1 MRPIFLCGFMGCGKS
16 TVGKILAK
24 KMGCQCV
31 DLDKYIENTA
41 GMSIPEIFDK
51 YGEEH
56 FRKLETEALAAFA
69 DIGGVVATG
78 GGALLSEE
86 NGKVAKRSGMVV
98 FIDTYFNTCYGRI
111 KNDPNRPIAYN
122 STREQLLE
130 RFDYRRPLYL
140 AHSHYVIS
148 GGSLLRYK
156 SFTRDL
162 ISGRADLSLPCRGDL
177 HAPCFRA
184 YRKPCEP

>member
-31 DLDKYIENTA
+31 DLDKYIEGTA
-41 GMSIPEIFDK
+41 GMSIPKIFDK

-78 GGALLSEE
+78 GGALLSEQ
-86 NGKVAKRSGMVV
+86 NGEVAKKSGMVV
-98 FIDTYFNTCYGRI
+98 FIDTYFNTCYERI
-111 KNDPNRPIAYN
+111 KDDPNRPIAYN
-122 STREQLLE
+122 STREQLSE

-140 AHSHYVIS
+140 AHSHYAIS
-148 GGSLLRYK
+148 GGYPPIVIAAKIQKLYK
-156 SFTRDL
+156 KFYFEQGKG
-162 ISGRADLSLPCRGDL
+162 I
-177 HAPCFRA
+177 
-184 YRKPCEP
+184 

>member
-1 MRPIFLCGFMGCGKS
+1 MEHQEPAKKKRRRPRRRPRVQKPRPLSGNIVLCGFMGCGKS

-130 RFDYRRPLYL
+130 RFEQFERMLK
-140 AHSHYVIS
+140 
-148 GGSLLRYK
+148 GG
-156 SFTRDL
+156 
-162 ISGRADLSLPCRGDL
+162 G
-177 HAPCFRA
+177 
-184 YRKPCEP
+184 

>member
-31 DLDKYIENTA
+31 DLDKYIEGTA

-78 GGALLSEE
+78 GGALLSEQ
-86 NGKVAKRSGMVV
+86 NGEVAKKSGMVV
-98 FIDTYFNTCYGRI
+98 FIAMNASRTTL
-111 KNDPNRPIAYN
+111 
-122 STREQLLE
+122 T
-130 RFDYRRPLYL
+130 
-140 AHSHYVIS
+140 
-148 GGSLLRYK
+148 
-156 SFTRDL
+156 
-162 ISGRADLSLPCRGDL
+162 DLSLTTPPVNSFQSVLTTADL
-177 HAPCFRA
+177 YILLTRTML
-184 YRKPCEP
+184 

>member
-1 MRPIFLCGFMGCGKS
+1 MRLYGLRKIYCGKDL
-16 TVGKILAK
+16 GE

-111 KNDPNRPIAYN
+111 KKRP
-122 STREQLLE
+122 
-130 RFDYRRPLYL
+130 
-140 AHSHYVIS
+140 
-148 GGSLLRYK
+148 
-156 SFTRDL
+156 
-162 ISGRADLSLPCRGDL
+162 
-177 HAPCFRA
+177 
-184 YRKPCEP
+184 

>member
-31 DLDKYIENTA
+31 DLDKYIEDTA
-41 GMSIPEIFDK
+41 RMSIPEIFDK
-51 YGEEH
+51 
-56 FRKLETEALAAFA
+56 
-69 DIGGVVATG
+69 I
-78 GGALLSEE
+78 
-86 NGKVAKRSGMVV
+86 SGLVV
-98 FIDTYFNTCYGRI
+98 FIDKYFNTCSGRI

-148 GGSLLRYK
+148 GGYPPIVIASKIQKLYK
-156 SFTRDL
+156 RFDF
-162 ISGRADLSLPCRGDL
+162 GQG
-177 HAPCFRA
+177 
-184 YRKPCEP
+184 

>member
-31 DLDKYIENTA
+31 DLDKYIEDTA

-69 DIGGVVATG
+69 DIGG
-78 GGALLSEE
+78 
-86 NGKVAKRSGMVV
+86 VAKRSGMVV

-148 GGSLLRYK
+148 GGYPPIVIASKIQKLYK
-156 SFTRDL
+156 RFDF
-162 ISGRADLSLPCRGDL
+162 GQG
-177 HAPCFRA
+177 
-184 YRKPCEP
+184 

>member
-1 MRPIFLCGFMGCGKS
+1 MGCGKS

-56 FRKLETEALAAFA
+56 FRKLET
-69 DIGGVVATG
+69 G

-86 NGKVAKRSGMVV
+86 NGNVAKRSGMVV

-148 GGSLLRYK
+148 GGYPPIVIASKIQKLYK
-156 SFTRDL
+156 RFDF
-162 ISGRADLSLPCRGDL
+162 GQG
-177 HAPCFRA
+177 
-184 YRKPCEP
+184 

>member
-31 DLDKYIENTA
+31 DLDKYIEDTA
-41 GMSIPEIFDK
+41 GMRIPEIFDK

-69 DIGGVVATG
+69 VIGGVVATG

-122 STREQLLE
+122 STREQLSE
-130 RFDYRRPLYL
+130 RFDIEGLYIL
-140 AHSHYVIS
+140 P
-148 GGSLLRYK
+148 
-156 SFTRDL
+156 TRTM
-162 ISGRADLSLPCRGDL
+162 S
-177 HAPCFRA
+177 
-184 YRKPCEP
+184 

>member
-31 DLDKYIENTA
+31 DLDKYIEDTA

-69 DIGGVVATG
+69 DMLQQA
-78 GGALLSEE
+78 AE
-86 NGKVAKRSGMVV
+86 
-98 FIDTYFNTCYGRI
+98 
-111 KNDPNRPIAYN
+111 
-122 STREQLLE
+122 
-130 RFDYRRPLYL
+130 
-140 AHSHYVIS
+140 H
-148 GGSLLRYK
+148 
-156 SFTRDL
+156 
-162 ISGRADLSLPCRGDL
+162 
-177 HAPCFRA
+177 CFRRRTA
-184 YRKPCEP
+184 RWLKDRAWWSLSTHISTPATDA

>member
-31 DLDKYIENTA
+31 YILNYIKYTGGKN
-41 GMSIPEIFDK
+41 IPEILLI
-51 YGEEH
+51 YGEVL
-56 FRKLETEALAAFA
+56 FRKLETESLAAFA

-122 STREQLLE
+122 STREQLSE
-130 RFDYRRPLYL
+130 RFEYRRPLYL

-148 GGSLLRYK
+148 GGYPPIVIASKIQKLYK
-156 SFTRDL
+156 RFDF
-162 ISGRADLSLPCRGDL
+162 GQG
-177 HAPCFRA
+177 
-184 YRKPCEP
+184 

>member
-31 DLDKYIENTA
+31 DLDKYI
-41 GMSIPEIFDK
+41 
-51 YGEEH
+51 GEEH

-122 STREQLLE
+122 STREQLSE

-148 GGSLLRYK
+148 GGYPPIVIASKIQKLYK
-156 SFTRDL
+156 RFDF
-162 ISGRADLSLPCRGDL
+162 GQG
-177 HAPCFRA
+177 
-184 YRKPCEP
+184 